1 MTIGE
6 TLCEGLML
14 MCKLLEENGPEGLKK
29 SFIVILPV
37 NVLSKNLHW
46 ETDIN
51 SV

>member
-14 MCKLLEENGPEGLKK
+14 MCKLLEKNGPEGLKK

-46 ETDIN
+46 EADIN

>member
-14 MCKLLEENGPEGLKK
+14 MCKLLEKNGPEGLKK

-51 SV
+51 SI